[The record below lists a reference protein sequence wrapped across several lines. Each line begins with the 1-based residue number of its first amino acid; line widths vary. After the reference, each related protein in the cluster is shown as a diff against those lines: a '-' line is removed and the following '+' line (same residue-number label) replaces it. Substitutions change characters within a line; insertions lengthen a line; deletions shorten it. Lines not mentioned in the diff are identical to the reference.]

1 MVVGRSEYK
10 QSDVRGRT
18 LVKYDKAVSVM
29 QVYTM
34 ADCGDGAAYNRQIA
48 AKIEEINEVYPDK
61 VAPKIPVL
69 PETLLSTMLGQFHGS
84 KKDVYVGLDK
94 ETVELCGFNRDN
106 SPFVIVGEAKRGKT
120 NALRLILDQ
129 IIGTGKIYLFDSKAM
144 DLFSYKGKSGVD
156 YVEAA
161 RQAAFYDELKSIVV
175 ERKSRLQDGLM
186 SNPGANP
193 KEIVAMMEPVY
204 LISDD
209 WDDFVEGTKA
219 KQAQLAP
226 LLDEAVTVGVCII
239 LTVNAG
245 KLKGFDAVSKFA
257 KNTTNGMML
266 SGQGMTNIFP
276 FTSIKDVPEMKDA
289 LLFNS
294 GTYVR
299 IRVPGVV

>member
-1 MVVGRSEYK
+1 
-10 QSDVRGRT
+10 
-18 LVKYDKAVSVM
+18 
-29 QVYTM
+29 M
-34 ADCGDGAAYNRQIA
+34 ADCGDGVAYNKQIA
-48 AKIEEINEVYPDK
+48 EKIEEINAVYPGK

-69 PETLLSTMLGQFHGS
+69 PETLLASMLGQFHGP
-84 KKDVYVGLDK
+84 KKDIYVGLGK

-106 SPFVIVGEAKRGKT
+106 SPFVIVCEAKRGKT

-129 IIGTGKIYLFDSKAM
+129 IIGTGKIFLFDSKAM
-144 DLFSYKGKSGVD
+144 DLFSYKGNAGVD
-156 YVEAA
+156 NVEVA
-161 RQAAFYDELKSIVV
+161 RQANFYDELKSIVMA
-175 ERKSRLQDGLM
+175 RKSRLQDSLV
-186 SNPGANP
+186 SNPGTNP
-193 KEIVAMMEPVY
+193 KEIVARMEPVY

-239 LTVNAG
+239 LTVNAS

-257 KNTTNGMML
+257 KNTTTGMVL

-276 FTSIKDVPEMKDA
+276 FTSMKDVPEMKDA
-289 LLFNS
+289 LLFNG

-299 IRVPGVV
+299 IRVPGV